1 MNKYYYVNGSSAY
14 KYDNYEIESYYN
26 KKAIND
32 QRIKK
37 ERIRQ
42 KARARVRAIGII
54 LLVFALSCTILY
66 RNVVI
71 IESATEMQNLQD
83 KLTLLQ
89 ATNTK
94 LDYELKKEVDLK
106 KIEEIATTKLGM
118 KRPDKNQT
126 VYVDVTQKN
135 YAELNNQPTS
145 KDFNGTYSVI
155 KQGVINVLEYL
166 Q

>member
-1 MNKYYYVNGSSAY
+1 MDKYYYTNGSSAY

-32 QRIKK
+32 ERIKK
-37 ERIRQ
+37 ERARM
-42 KARARVRAIGII
+42 KAKSRMRAIGII
-54 LLVFALSCTILY
+54 FLVFALALTILY

-71 IESATEMQNLQD
+71 IESATQVQNLE
-83 KLTLLQ
+83 KELTSLQ

-106 KIEEIATTKLGM
+106 NIEEIATTKLGM

-135 YAELNNQPTS
+135 YAELNS
-145 KDFNGTYSVI
+145 KPKADDFNGTYSVI
-155 KQGVINVLEYL
+155 KQGIINVLEYL